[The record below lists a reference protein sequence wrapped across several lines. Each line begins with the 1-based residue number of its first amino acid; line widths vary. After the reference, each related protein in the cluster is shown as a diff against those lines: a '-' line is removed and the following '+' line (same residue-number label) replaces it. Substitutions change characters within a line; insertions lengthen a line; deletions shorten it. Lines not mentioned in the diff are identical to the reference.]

1 MLYSSFPICQSST
14 KWVPIIKDQD
24 IETRSLD
31 KDLHLPNLLKIGKI
45 IHLEETTHPLHQE
58 ETTHLHH
65 QEKKSKAIMEG
76 IQDPMVKETV
86 DISIVM
92 DIENMKMKMKK
103 VDVTVDVTIEKGA
116 ITKERTTMA
125 IRVNVITI
133 KIKKDID

>member
-1 MLYSSFPICQSST
+1 M
-14 KWVPIIKDQD
+14 
-24 IETRSLD
+24 
-31 KDLHLPNLLKIGKI
+31 
-45 IHLEETTHPLHQE
+45 
-58 ETTHLHH
+58 
-65 QEKKSKAIMEG
+65 
-76 IQDPMVKETV
+76 PMVKETV